1 MHEKLKPLG
10 PPDGATT
17 GFSNQANENE
27 ALRLLSRSPHPYHRQ
42 NYELLQPSD
51 QLLAQSTSHPHPESD
66 DASTQPSHFPVFTKD
81 STPATDSGTE
91 ADDETYLKRLPPFKA
106 KLHKGLRGRN
116 EALSGPGTPLL
127 TPATE
132 GEFNSIP
139 LQGHSRTKEE
149 HKRRKID
156 TRRRNAVLGRRAA
169 EVAILGSLACLVL
182 IKEPVAALWKKG
194 TCYTIIYTEG
204 IYADSKQNCFLIRPY
219 S

>member
-10 PPDGATT
+10 PDGATT
-17 GFSNQANENE
+17 GFNSQANENE

-51 QLLAQSTSHPHPESD
+51 QLLAQTNSHPRAESD
-66 DASTQPSHFPVFTKD
+66 DASAQPSPAPVFTKD

-132 GEFNSIP
+132 GEFNSIS
-139 LQGHSRTKEE
+139 LQGYSRTKEE
-149 HKRRKID
+149 HKRRKLD
-156 TRRRNAVLGRRAA
+156 KRRRNAVLGRRVA
-169 EVAILGSLACLVL
+169 EVAILGSLASLVL
-182 IKEPVAALWKKG
+182 TKEPVAALWKKG
-194 TCYTIIYTEG
+194 TCYMSVYTRRT
-204 IYADSKQNCFLIRPY
+204 YADTKQNCSSIRFF